1 MGWGWLRFVP
11 TRTHDSPPSKTWT
24 QIVVEPVP
32 TRPTVQKNAKN
43 PASSRVVDTKQ
54 AERTKDPVNT
64 SYLGAQNQKVREET
78 QARKAG
84 LIREQASENKTQQRE
99 AALQAT
105 KMKNPTENAITP
117 AKKLSGLGLAILPKT
132 HRSAQDPAESNPD
145 RPALV
150 TPQGAM
156 GGGEYIKGLK
166 EGEFS
171 ALNTREFVF
180 YSYFQRI
187 RERLDRAWVPILRA
201 HLTKMYKSGRTLAS
215 DMDHHTKILVHL
227 TTDGEITRVQVIS
240 ESGTRDLDDA
250 AVKAFNKAGP
260 FPNPPKGLIGTAK
273 EIKIPWE
280 FILRT

>member
-1 MGWGWLRFVP
+1 M
-11 TRTHDSPPSKTWT
+11 
-24 QIVVEPVP
+24 E
-32 TRPTVQKNAKN
+32 KNSSAQV
-43 PASSRVVDTKQ
+43 SSRVVDTKL
-54 AERTKDPVNT
+54 AERTKDHIKT
-64 SYLGAQNQKVREET
+64 KYLGAQNQKVREET
-78 QARKAG
+78 QAKKTG
-84 LIREQASENKTQQRE
+84 IIREQSRENQGTQQRT
-99 AALQAT
+99 ALNTT
-105 KMKNPTENAITP
+105 KSERPLESSSVTP
-117 AKKLSGLGLAILPKT
+117 KKLSNLGLAILPKT
-132 HRSAQDPAESNPD
+132 YRSSQERAESNPD
-145 RPALV
+145 RPSLV
-150 TPQGAM
+150 TPPGTV

-227 TTDGEITRVQVIS
+227 STDGEITRVQVIS